1 MENHEPIT
9 VTPGARRRR
18 DNEISKEP
26 PTKSISCV
34 VRSLTEEDVDV
45 SKSTM
50 LEEYEIESEGKGTSS
65 KSSVRAKNSKA
76 TEEVDKKLER
86 LKEKLL
92 DELKS

>member
-1 MENHEPIT
+1 M
-9 VTPGARRRR
+9 
-18 DNEISKEP
+18 
-26 PTKSISCV
+26 

-65 KSSVRAKNSKA
+65 KSLVRAKNSKA